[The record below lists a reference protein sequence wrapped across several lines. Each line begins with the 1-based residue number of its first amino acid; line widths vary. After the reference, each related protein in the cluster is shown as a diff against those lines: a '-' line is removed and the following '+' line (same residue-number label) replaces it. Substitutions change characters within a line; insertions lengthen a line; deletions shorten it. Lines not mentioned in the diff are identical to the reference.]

1 MDELAVLYV
10 PQTRSENAERLLQNA
25 YGSGEAKLGPEHP
38 DTIESLEQLVTLYE
52 SWPKS
57 SRGHILK

>member
-25 YGSGEAKLGPEHP
+25 YRGGEAKLGPEHP

-57 SRGHILK
+57 PRGHILN